1 MANTTWV
8 QVNRA
13 LDTRNPRIY
22 KHTLPAFVYEVDE
35 QWATDPANAGYA
47 PTKTEQPATAVT
59 IRKPAKPAKQTED
72 KTNND
77 TETNVEDAE

>member
-35 QWATDPANAGYA
+35 QWATDPALSL
-47 PTKTEQPATAVT
+47 
-59 IRKPAKPAKQTED
+59 IHI
-72 KTNND
+72 
-77 TETNVEDAE
+77 